1 MIVKNGQIIAIGN
14 VNTGGTLS
22 GNGLSGSPLGLRDD
36 AVKLTPAS
44 SGIDI
49 KKIVAE
55 DGKIEYKLGISA
67 DITVGSTIVKGDNGI
82 KSELQDD
89 GITYIVS
96 VSGDYLTSADNSLAG
111 KDLIL
116 RDNQWVEL
124 SAAPEAKEYSGGEG
138 IKVDDHIISVSGKY
152 YPLNTNPSGYLVK
165 ADLNEYAKSAW
176 VDQEFQ
182 KKGNYITSAESSQ
195 DYLVLQDNT
204 WVKMPNLGAVS
215 ARNDYIDVIPDG
227 DNYGLSGYDWNPII
241 DKKLYTSSFN
251 TYNSAYSAF
260 VQNQF
265 SSFSA
270 TVSATY
276 IQSADIPVY
285 SAKND
290 YIDVI
295 PDGDNYGLSGY
306 DWNPLIAEKLY
317 TSSFESYSAA
327 YSAIIE
333 KQFSS
338 FSATVSSTYI
348 QSADIP
354 VYSARNDYI
363 KIVEDGDNYGVSGYD
378 WNPELAEKLD
388 VTAFDTYS
396 STYSSYVEK
405 QFSSFSATV
414 SSTYVQKVD
423 IPIYSAKN
431 DYIAVIPDGDNY
443 GLSGYDWT
451 EEIDKKQDEL
461 TEYQLSA
468 ISSVSAI
475 QAFSGNWVTSA
486 TDVISEENLSYVLK
500 KDGGSS
506 KWEGVDLSEVG
517 KTYKVESETPE
528 LLKVT
533 SGDNNTTFTLS
544 AKPYPE
550 VPEIPSISGYGTSAW
565 YDEPTNQYKVSA
577 NIVGINGISAEYDSV
592 NNQWNIGASASN
604 LAYLNTTFNK
614 SNNETVVSGDI
625 IKFVGG
631 IRHDITVDDNGYI
644 TVPNTVDKLT
654 ICVNATIDNNIPT
667 PDPHNY
673 MLNQFVLSAVNGN
686 AIVTTHDYYPS
697 EVGAADSNIAATIQH
712 YPDTKYCVVYLGS
725 DTLQIANMNVNLSMI
740 EEVISM
746 SDNSGTVMPYYG
758 EAPIYVNNQNVGL
771 HYDTDFFTLTT
782 KSEGGIQ
789 NEYLT
794 LAQTSSGTT
803 TPVDPEVFNKLLNSV
818 NRRIVETIPIGIVNQ
833 TDNQGDGIVRSYLFR
848 PMIEFDMK
856 PGITARIRTYQKDAN
871 TRVQIAVYQVSNEE
885 TGALYP
891 IWLSEDKLL
900 DKDKGEH
907 VINTHTACTQTRTIY
922 PEELYYVLIKTRGGH
937 VGLVGLE
944 NNIGHDT
951 GTCDVAYYLT
961 GQGNVEWNLSN
972 IIGDIHG
979 LGSDGQPANF
989 KPYVGFRNDA

>member
-55 DGKIEYKLGISA
+55 DGKIEYQLGISA
-67 DITVGSTIVKGDNGI
+67 DITVGSTKVEGGKGI
-82 KSELQDD
+82 KSEQIDD
-89 GITYIVS
+89 ITYKVS

-124 SAAPEAKEYSGGEG
+124 SAAPEAKEYSGADG
-138 IKVDDHIISVSGKY
+138 IKVENHIISVSGKY

-165 ADLNEYAKSAW
+165 ADLDEYAKSAW

-204 WVKMPNLGAVS
+204 WVKMPDPGAVYS
-215 ARNDYIDVIPDG
+215 AGPFIKITD
-227 DNYGLSGYDWNPII
+227 DNKISGYDWNPII
-241 DKKLYTSSFN
+241 DQKLFTSSFN

-260 VQNQF
+260 IQNQF
-265 SSFSA
+265 NSFSA
-270 TVSATY
+270 TVSSTY
-276 IQSADIPVY
+276 IQSADVPKY
-285 SAKND
+285 SAGQ
-290 YIDVI
+290 YIEVKPVGENFEI
-295 PDGDNYGLSGY
+295 IGY
-306 DWNPLIAEKLY
+306 DWADRIAEKLY

-327 YSAIIE
+327 YSAYIE
-333 KQFSS
+333 NQFSS
-338 FSATVSSTYI
+338 FSSTISSTYI

-378 WNPELAEKLD
+378 WTPELAEKLD

-423 IPIYSAKN
+423 IPVYSAKN
-431 DYIAVIPDGDNY
+431 DYIDVIPDGDNY

-451 EEIDKKQDEL
+451 EEIAKKQDEL

-500 KDGGSS
+500 KDGNSS

-533 SGDNNTTFTLS
+533 SGDDNTTFTLS

-550 VPEIPSISGYGTSAW
+550 VPKIPGISGYGTSAW
-565 YDEPTNQYKVSA
+565 YDESNNKYNVSA
-577 NIVGINGISAEYDSV
+577 NIVGINGISANYNSE
-592 NNQWNIGASASN
+592 NNQWQIGASASN
-604 LAYLNTTFNK
+604 LAYLNTTYI
-614 SNNETVVSGDI
+614 NNSLPVASGTV
-625 IKFVGG
+625 IKFAGG
-631 IRHDITVDDNGYI
+631 IQQDISIDSNGYI
-644 TVPNTVDKLT
+644 TIPDTVDRIT
-654 ICVNATIDNNIPT
+654 ICMNATLDNNIPD

-673 MLNQFVLSAVNGN
+673 MLNQFTLSAVGGD
-686 AIVTTHDYYPS
+686 ALVRTHDYYPS
-697 EVGAADSNIAATIQH
+697 EVGAADSNIAATIKH
-712 YPDTKYCVVYLGS
+712 SAGTKYCIVYEGS
-725 DTLQIANMNVNLSMI
+725 DALQQSNLHLTML

-746 SDNSGTVMPYYG
+746 SDSSAAERKYTGV
-758 EAPIYVNNQNVGL
+758 EPIYVSDQTNQVSL
-771 HYDTDFFTLTT
+771 KYDNQFFTVKSKTQGGETT
-782 KSEGGIQ
+782 
-789 NEYLT
+789 NVLT
-794 LAQTSSGTT
+794 LADSSGTQ
-803 TPVDPEVFNKLLNSV
+803 VDPATFQKLLNSV
-818 NRRIVETIPIGIVNQ
+818 NRRIVETIPIGIVND
-833 TDNQGDGIVRSYLFR
+833 TNMQGINVSRSYLFR
-848 PMIEFDMK
+848 PMIEFDMSTTT
-856 PGITARIRTYQKDAN
+856 TARILTYNASKNQSQ
-871 TRVQIAVYQVSNEE
+871 VQISVYEVDEE
-885 TGALYP
+885 TGILTLY
-891 IWLSEDKLL
+891 WLSEVLTLTKES
-900 DKDKGEH
+900 GEH
-907 VINTHTACTQTRTIY
+907 VLGAHSSVEETRTIK
-922 PEELYYVLIKTRGGH
+922 PENLYYVEIKSLTQQ
-937 VGLVGLE
+937 VGF
-944 NNIGHDT
+944 IGIANSITMDT
-951 GTCDVAYYLT
+951 GLHDIAYYRNTQVYAETVYTALNGHICDDLGQT
-961 GQGNVEWNLSN
+961 GQ
-972 IIGDIHG
+972 
-979 LGSDGQPANF
+979 ANF
-989 KPYVGFRNDA
+989 KPYVGFRNDV

>member
-55 DGKIEYKLGISA
+55 DGKIEYQLGISA
-67 DITVGSTIVKGDNGI
+67 DITVESTIVKGGNGI
-82 KSELQDD
+82 KSEQLDTR
-89 GITYIVS
+89 TYKVS
-96 VSGDYLTSADNSLAG
+96 VSGDYLTSADNSLSG

-138 IKVDDHIISVSGKY
+138 IKVEDHIISVSGKY

-165 ADLNEYAKSAW
+165 ADLGEYAKSAW

-204 WVKMPNLGAVS
+204 WVKMPNIGAVYS

-276 IQSADIPVY
+276 IQSADIPIY
-285 SAKND
+285 SARND

-317 TSSFESYSAA
+317 TSSFESYSTA

-348 QSADIP
+348 QKVDIP
-354 VYSARNDYI
+354 IYSARNDYI
-363 KIVEDGDNYGVSGYD
+363 KIVEDGSNYGVSGYD
-378 WNPELAEKLD
+378 W
-388 VTAFDTYS
+388 
-396 STYSSYVEK
+396 
-405 QFSSFSATV
+405 
-414 SSTYVQKVD
+414 
-423 IPIYSAKN
+423 
-431 DYIAVIPDGDNY
+431 
-443 GLSGYDWT
+443 T
-451 EEIDKKQDEL
+451 EEIAKKQNEL
-461 TEYQLSA
+461 TEYQLSAISSVSGKQDMLSNEQLSA

-486 TDVISEENLSYVLK
+486 TETISDENLSYVLK
-500 KDGGSS
+500 KDGDSS

-533 SGDNNTTFTLS
+533 SGDDNTTFTLS
-544 AKPYPE
+544 AKPYPV

-565 YDEPTNQYKVSA
+565 YDEPNNQYKVSA
-577 NIVGINGISAEYDSV
+577 NIVGINGISANYNSE
-592 NNQWNIGASASN
+592 NNQWQIGASASN
-604 LAYLNTTFNK
+604 LAYLQTYYT
-614 SNNETVVSGDI
+614 NNSLAVASGSV
-625 IKFVGG
+625 IKFQGG
-631 IRHDITVDDNGYI
+631 VLQDITIDDNGYI
-644 TVPNTVDKLT
+644 TIPDTVDRMT
-654 ICVNATIDNNIPT
+654 ICMNATLDNNIPET
-667 PDPHNY
+667 DPHNY
-673 MLNQFVLSAVNGN
+673 MLNQFTLSAVGG
-686 AIVTTHDYYPS
+686 AALVRTHDYYPS
-697 EVGAADSNIAATIQH
+697 EVGAADSNIATTIKH
-712 YPDTKYCVVYLGS
+712 SAGTKYCIVYEGNDVQTQAHL
-725 DTLQIANMNVNLSMI
+725 NVHLTML

-746 SDNSGTVMPYYG
+746 SDSSAAERKYTAIEPV
-758 EAPIYVNNQNVGL
+758 YVNDQTNQISL
-771 HYDTDFFTLTT
+771 KYDDEFFTLKS
-782 KSEGGIQ
+782 KSEGGETA
-789 NEYLT
+789 NVLT
-794 LAQTSSGTT
+794 LADTHGQEI
-803 TPVDPEVFNKLLNSV
+803 DPKTFQELLDSV
-818 NRRIVETIPIGIVNQ
+818 NHRIVETLPIGIVNQ
-833 TDNQGDGIVRSYLFR
+833 TDNQGAGVARSYLFR
-848 PMIEFDMK
+848 PMIQFNMK
-856 PGITARIRTYQKDAN
+856 PGTTARVLTYQKDSNAS
-871 TRVQIAVYQVSNEE
+871 VQIAVFEVTDESNG
-885 TGALYP
+885 TLYP
-891 IWLSEDKLL
+891 VWISEQKTL
-900 DKDKGEH
+900 DHDAGEH
-907 VINTHTACTQTRTIY
+907 VLQTHSSCSYDVIIY
-922 PEELYYVLIKTRGGH
+922 PERLYYVVVITRGGH
-937 VGLVGLE
+937 VGL
-944 NNIGHDT
+944 IGISNALTSDT
-951 GTCDVAYYLT
+951 GVCDIAYWNANENTEWNISYVLERKGNCNNLGST
-961 GQGNVEWNLSN
+961 GQ
-972 IIGDIHG
+972 
-979 LGSDGQPANF
+979 ANF
-989 KPYVGFRNDA
+989 KPYVGFRNP

>member
-22 GNGLSGSPLGLRDD
+22 GNGLAESPLGLRDD

-49 KKIVAE
+49 KKIVDK
-55 DGKIEYKLGISA
+55 DGKIEYQLGVSA
-67 DITVGSTIVKGDNGI
+67 NITVGSTKVEGDKGI
-82 KSELQDD
+82 KSELQPD
-89 GITYIVS
+89 GVTYIVS

-138 IKVDDHIISVSGKY
+138 IKVENHIISVSSEY

-165 ADLNEYAKSAW
+165 SDLNEYAKSAW

-204 WVKMPNLGAVS
+204 WVKMPNPGAVYS
-215 ARNDYIDVIPDG
+215 AGPFIEITD
-227 DNYGLSGYDWNPII
+227 DNKISGYDWNPII
-241 DKKLYTSSFN
+241 DQKLFTSSFN

-260 VQNQF
+260 IQNQF

-270 TVSATY
+270 TVSSTY
-276 IQSADIPVY
+276 IQSADVPKY
-285 SAKND
+285 SAGNFIEVKPVGENFE
-290 YIDVI
+290 II
-295 PDGDNYGLSGY
+295 GH
-306 DWNPLIAEKLY
+306 DWTDKIAEKLY
-317 TSSFESYSAA
+317 TSSFESYSAT
-327 YSAIIE
+327 YSAYIE
-333 KQFSS
+333 NQFSS
-338 FSATVSSTYI
+338 FSSTISSTYI

-363 KIVEDGDNYGVSGYD
+363 K
-378 WNPELAEKLD
+378 
-388 VTAFDTYS
+388 
-396 STYSSYVEK
+396 
-405 QFSSFSATV
+405 
-414 SSTYVQKVD
+414 
-423 IPIYSAKN
+423 
-431 DYIAVIPDGDNY
+431 VIPDGDNY

-451 EEIDKKQDEL
+451 EEIAKKIDVTASAGWDVTPYSAGDFIKIVDHKISGYDWTDEIAKKQDEL
-461 TEYQLSA
+461 TEYQLSAISSVSGKQDMLSNEQLSA

-486 TDVISEENLSYVLK
+486 TETISDEKLSYVLK
-500 KDGGSS
+500 KDGESS
-506 KWEGVDLSEVG
+506 KWEGIDLSEVG

-533 SGDNNTTFTLS
+533 SGDDNTTFTLS
-544 AKPYPE
+544 AKPYP
-550 VPEIPSISGYGTSAW
+550 VIPSIAGYGTSAW
-565 YDEPTNQYKVSA
+565 YDEPNNQYKVSA

-614 SNNETVVSGDI
+614 SNSETVVSGDI

-631 IRHDITVDDNGYI
+631 IRHDITIDDNGYI

-673 MLNQFVLSAVNGN
+673 MLNQFTISAVNGN
-686 AIVTTHDYYPS
+686 AIITTHDYYPS

-725 DTLQIANMNVNLSMI
+725 DTLQKANMYVNLSMI

-771 HYDTDFFTLTT
+771 HYDADFFTLTT
-782 KSEGGIQ
+782 KTEGGIQ

-794 LAQTSSGTT
+794 LAQTSTSGTT

-833 TDNQGDGIVRSYLFR
+833 TDNQGDGVVRSYLFR

-856 PGITARIRTYQKDAN
+856 PGTTARIRTYQKDSN
-871 TRVQIAVYQVSNEE
+871 TRVQISVYKVSNEE
-885 TGALYP
+885 TGTLYP

-907 VINTHTACTQTRTIY
+907 VINTHTACTESRTIY

-961 GQGNVEWNLSN
+961 GQGSVEWNLSN
-972 IIGDIHG
+972 IISDIHG